1 MVNNINFKDTMSNK
15 FEALKDNVDNS
26 DSGDDETGCPNNI
39 DLGPIEYP
47 SDQHRLQYPY
57 WLWYSRR
64 PTPANRNLQPQGTQ
78 GYSQALRLVAQVGT
92 VEQWWSLYSHIIRLN
107 DLPVHTDLHLFKMG
121 IQPMWEDQA
130 NAKGGK
136 WVIRLRKG
144 LIGRAWENLCMAMLG
159 EQFMVGNE
167 ICGAVVSIRFQEDL
181 LSLWNRTSSDQAS
194 TARIRDTIRRVLHLS
209 SGAIMEYKTHVESL
223 NKKKK

>member
-1 MVNNINFKDTMSNK
+1 M
-15 FEALKDNVDNS
+15 DNS

-136 WVIRLRKG
+136 WVRPRNLQKYFLLFQAYIRTLLLVNFIFFYEKSYVIYALFASLIEYGFLMCVLATKFSKYKDILRIIE
-144 LIGRAWENLCMAMLG
+144 LIRNNFLFKEYINFLDLIHFGALNL
-159 EQFMVGNE
+159 
-167 ICGAVVSIRFQEDL
+167 
-181 LSLWNRTSSDQAS
+181 
-194 TARIRDTIRRVLHLS
+194 H
-209 SGAIMEYKTHVESL
+209 
-223 NKKKK
+223 